1 MDEQAIKQWH
11 CLVHHGR
18 RGRGFHYSDTAIETA
33 LMLKGLFKLPLRAL
47 EGFINSLF
55 QLMAVP
61 LQSPDY
67 SCISKRAKTVD
78 IKYRLP
84 SQGPVAHLVIDATG
98 LKVYG
103 EGEWKI
109 RKHGKEKRRV
119 WRKLHLAVDAT
130 THAVIA
136 AEVSLETVADNE
148 VLPTLLNP
156 LRRKIKQ
163 VSADGAYDTKACHA
177 LLKKKGA
184 KATIPPRK
192 NAAPWEEGHPRNEAV
207 TALKAGELEAMEER
221 LRLSPALDSRDR
233 HVPVQATHRANAEPA
248 ELQRPGGRNPGW
260 REGDEQADRAWYAC
274 SPASELSGING
285 LGNGHPA
292 TDLVNNA
299 DNTSKSEFIWLR
311 GGVMCLSFVAL
322 TRIRG

>member
-11 CLVHHGR
+11 CTVHHGR

-136 AEVSLETVADNE
+136 AEVS
-148 VLPTLLNP
+148 P
-156 LRRKIKQ
+156 RRWRITRCYRRC
-163 VSADGAYDTKACHA
+163 STPYDA
-177 LLKKKGA
+177 
-184 KATIPPRK
+184 R
-192 NAAPWEEGHPRNEAV
+192 
-207 TALKAGELEAMEER
+207 
-221 LRLSPALDSRDR
+221 
-233 HVPVQATHRANAEPA
+233 
-248 ELQRPGGRNPGW
+248 
-260 REGDEQADRAWYAC
+260 
-274 SPASELSGING
+274 
-285 LGNGHPA
+285 
-292 TDLVNNA
+292 
-299 DNTSKSEFIWLR
+299 
-311 GGVMCLSFVAL
+311 
-322 TRIRG
+322 